1 MLKKI
6 NFQFLLSYLGL
17 LPFSVILF
25 DKFFFKLLDYNIVND
40 FSIFYSIIIFVFIGA
55 INWNLKKNIS
65 ILIVLLGFIPSLVS
79 VLIILMFLYYGK
91 IPWQNQESVSSILKI
106 KEDFGWKNEI
116 IGEFVLFITYCRNLG
131 FTDKPNYKYLHNMIS
146 NLMILSE

>member
-1 MLKKI
+1 MFKKI

-17 LPFSVILF
+17 FPFLVILF

-65 ILIVLLGFIPSLVS
+65 ILIVFLGFIPSLVS
-79 VLIILMFLYYGK
+79 VLIILMFLYSYEV
-91 IPWQNQESVSSILKI
+91 INYLI
-106 KEDFGWKNEI
+106 F
-116 IGEFVLFITYCRNLG
+116 LFIIQLIFDNFIYIEKKSRIIFYQLRIPLTFIVIL
-131 FTDKPNYKYLHNMIS
+131 YL
-146 NLMILSE
+146 ILIQF

>member
-17 LPFSVILF
+17 LPFLVILF
-25 DKFFFKLLDYNIVND
+25 DKFFFKLLNFNIVND

-65 ILIVLLGFIPSLVS
+65 ILIILLGFIPSLVS
-79 VLIILMFLYYGK
+79 VLIILMFLYSYEV
-91 IPWQNQESVSSILKI
+91 INYLI
-106 KEDFGWKNEI
+106 F
-116 IGEFVLFITYCRNLG
+116 LFIIQLIFDNFIYIEKKSRIIFYQLRIPLTFIVIL
-131 FTDKPNYKYLHNMIS
+131 YL
-146 NLMILSE
+146 ILIQF

>member
-17 LPFSVILF
+17 LPFLVILF
-25 DKFFFKLLDYNIVND
+25 DKFFFKLLNYNIVND

-65 ILIVLLGFIPSLVS
+65 ISTVLIGFMPSPAS
-79 VLIILMFLYYGK
+79 VLIIIMFLYSYEV
-91 IPWQNQESVSSILKI
+91 INYLLI
-106 KEDFGWKNEI
+106 
-116 IGEFVLFITYCRNLG
+116 LFIIQLILDNFIYREKNDRPI
-131 FTDKPNYKYLHNMIS
+131 FYKLRIP
-146 NLMILSE
+146 LTFIVILCLILIQL

>member
-17 LPFSVILF
+17 FPFLVILF

-65 ILIVLLGFIPSLVS
+65 ILIVILGFIPSLVS
-79 VLIILMFLYYGK
+79 VLIILMFLYSYEV
-91 IPWQNQESVSSILKI
+91 INYLI
-106 KEDFGWKNEI
+106 F
-116 IGEFVLFITYCRNLG
+116 LFIIQLIFDNFIYIEKRSRIIFYQLRIPLTFIVIFFL
-131 FTDKPNYKYLHNMIS
+131 
-146 NLMILSE
+146 ILIQF